1 MMAPMRTA
9 CISPFTWRDA
19 PDLIDRLKAAQNH
32 ARFTYSDIMSFA
44 GFMRSRAEL
53 EAYVVSKEAD
63 VAEYVPAK
71 RRRAA
76 TKQVAA

>member
-1 MMAPMRTA
+1 MAPMRTTY
-9 CISPFTWRDA
+9 ISPFTWRDA
-19 PDLIDRLKAAQNH
+19 PDLIDRLKVAQNH
-32 ARFTYSDIMSFA
+32 ERFTYSDIISFA

-53 EAYVVSKEAD
+53 EAYVVRKETD
-63 VAEYVPAK
+63 VAEYIPAK